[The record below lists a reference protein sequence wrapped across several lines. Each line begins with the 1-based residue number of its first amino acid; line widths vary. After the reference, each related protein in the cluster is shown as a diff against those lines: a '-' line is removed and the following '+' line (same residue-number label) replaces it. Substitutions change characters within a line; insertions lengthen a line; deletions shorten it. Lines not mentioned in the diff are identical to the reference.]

1 MKLSFK
7 IIVSCTVLLLG
18 SKFVNA
24 QNKTKEAEYRQVV
37 TQRADK
43 IVKGMNIT
51 DSVIYNDVRNTV
63 ADQYVNLSEIHD
75 SRNAKIKATK
85 EKYKE
90 DKDKSEAKVKK
101 LEMKADKQL
110 ARLHKQYIS
119 KLSENLSPE
128 QVDQVKDGMTYNV
141 LPNTY
146 RAYQEMLPNL
156 TVEQKKQILAWLTEA
171 REHAIDAESSDKKH
185 AWFGKYKGKIN
196 NYLSKAGIDM
206 NKEGKDWQER
216 IKAAKD
222 QEKAAN

>member
-1 MKLSFK
+1 MKISFK
-7 IIVSCTVLLLG
+7 IIVFCVGLLG
-18 SKFVNA
+18 SGSIISA
-24 QNKTKEAEYRQVV
+24 QEKSKEAEYRAVV

-43 IVKGMNIT
+43 IVKNMNIT
-51 DSVIYNDVRNTV
+51 DSVVYKEVRATI

-75 SRNAKIKATK
+75 SRNAAIKKVK
-85 EKYKE
+85 EEYKS

-101 LEMKADKQL
+101 LEVKADKKL
-110 ARLHKQYIS
+110 TKLHKKYIARLAK
-119 KLSENLSPE
+119 NLSPA

-156 TVEQKKQILAWLTEA
+156 TEEQKKQILAWLTEA

-206 NKEGKDWQER
+206 NKEGKAWQER
-216 IKAAKD
+216 IKAAKN
-222 QEKAAN
+222 QGKAAE